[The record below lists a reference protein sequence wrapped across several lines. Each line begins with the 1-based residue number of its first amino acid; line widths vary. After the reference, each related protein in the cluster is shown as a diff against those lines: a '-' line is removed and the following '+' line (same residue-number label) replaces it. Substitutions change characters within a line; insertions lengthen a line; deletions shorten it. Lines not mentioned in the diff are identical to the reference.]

1 MFFWHIGLSIS
12 FFRFVFKDFSAD
24 LRVLIAGVLFPEFI
38 YIFNTFV
45 KFETEYFLYIGTYP
59 EIGHTLLWAVVTL
72 IFVMIFSKRDTQKR
86 KNGLLFAIGTF
97 FHLLF
102 DFMWLRQEV
111 LFFPLQFDPSPER
124 MPINLSVIFIQEVI
138 GLMYLIPKLN
148 SREKLRRLMKE
159 GVV

>member
-24 LRVLIAGVLFPEFI
+24 LRCLIVGVLIPEFLN
-38 YIFNTFV
+38 IFNTFG
-45 KFETEYFLYIGTYP
+45 KINP
-59 EIGHTLLWAVVTL
+59 EIGHTLLFAVVGL
-72 IFVMIFSKRDTQKR
+72 IFVMIFTKRDTKKR
-86 KNGLLFAIGTF
+86 KNLLLVCIGIF

-102 DFMWLRQEV
+102 DFMWLRPEV
-111 LFFPLQFDPSPER
+111 LFFPLQFDPNSER
-124 MPINLSVIFIQEVI
+124 IPINLSVLFIQEVI

-159 GVV
+159 GIV

>member
-24 LRVLIAGVLFPEFI
+24 LRCLIAGVLFPEFI

-45 KFETEYFLYIGTYP
+45 KINPEYPPYIGAYP
-59 EIGHTLLWAVVTL
+59 EIGHTLFWAVATL
-72 IFVMIFSKRDTQKR
+72 IFVMIFSKRDTQRR
-86 KNGLLFAIGTF
+86 KNSLLFAIGTF

-124 MPINLSVIFIQEVI
+124 MPINLSVLFIQEVI
-138 GLMYLIPKLN
+138 GLSYLIPKLN
-148 SREKLRRLMKE
+148 SKEKVKRFLNE
-159 GVV
+159 GII